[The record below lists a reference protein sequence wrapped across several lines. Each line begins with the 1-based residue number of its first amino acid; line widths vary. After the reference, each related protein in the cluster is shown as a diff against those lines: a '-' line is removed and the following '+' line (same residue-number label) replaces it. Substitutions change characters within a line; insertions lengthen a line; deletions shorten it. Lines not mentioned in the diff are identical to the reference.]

1 MSHEYLNYRLE
12 IYQLRFKNFG
22 KLEIKINVIQKC
34 HKNRQMKTKQVLS
47 VTFSRLFFK
56 NAPHFKLNVLR
67 WCSCQR

>member
-34 HKNRQMKTKQVLS
+34 HKKQANEDQTSFV
-47 VTFSRLFFK
+47 RHFF
-56 NAPHFKLNVLR
+56 HVFF
-67 WCSCQR
+67 